1 MHEISVAEA
10 ILARALDAAAEHDA
24 DRIEALTIEV
34 GRATHVNTDQ
44 VVFCLDAI
52 TEGTP
57 AEGVEVR
64 TEAVDPFAACD
75 CGWSGA
81 PESLDVGPAFAPDV
95 RCPECGHRAHLERG
109 RECRLV
115 AIEVP
120 DGESTPD
127 KQPAQ

>member
-10 ILARALDAAAEHDA
+10 ILSRALDAAAEHDA

-44 VVFCLDAI
+44 VRFCLDAI
-52 TEGTP
+52 AEGTP
-57 AEGVEVR
+57 ADGATVR
-64 TEAVDPFAACD
+64 TDVVEPVAACD
-75 CGWSGA
+75 CGWTDE
-81 PESLDVGPAFAPDV
+81 PEALDVGPTFAPDV

-115 AIEVP
+115 AIDVP
-120 DGESTPD
+120 DDESTPE
-127 KQPAQ
+127 KPPAQ